1 MNKPPCRTY
10 TVHYVDGVPFYS
22 FSKTT
27 HRHK

>member
-1 MNKPPCRTY
+1 MNKSCRTY
-10 TVHYVDGVPFYS
+10 TVYYIDGVPFYS

>member
-1 MNKPPCRTY
+1 MNKPCRTY